1 MSDRTFED
9 GWRAACES
17 LAATYT
23 DVARDSIELER
34 RENFSNAAAAA
45 RFRANEP
52 DTPAPSDAARTETL
66 LDTIYKHDRTKTYE
80 YGEPLRN
87 GTKPGPGQRFL
98 TPRELIEVHRVELA
112 RASPPPMETAA
123 VEREAGGRTIREAW
137 TAYCRETGHTQ
148 RENLYGWDDLTA
160 WQREASMRMWDA
172 ALMHLIECADSLR
185 GVSGIPEHACPP
197 SWDKVIAYDKARQAY
212 RDVSA
217 TTTARDAA
225 KDGNDG

>member
-23 DVARDSIELER
+23 DVARDSIALER

-123 VEREAGGRTIREAW
+123 VEELASSVEVVLNDFFGGNRDEERDTRPLGVQIRDAI
-137 TAYCRETGHTQ
+137 R
-148 RENLYGWDDLTA
+148 
-160 WQREASMRMWDA
+160 A
-172 ALMHLIECADSLR
+172 ALTRLR
-185 GVSGIPEHACPP
+185 
-197 SWDKVIAYDKARQAY
+197 
-212 RDVSA
+212 A
-217 TTTARDAA
+217 TTTARDAEL
-225 KDGNDG
+225 DGDA